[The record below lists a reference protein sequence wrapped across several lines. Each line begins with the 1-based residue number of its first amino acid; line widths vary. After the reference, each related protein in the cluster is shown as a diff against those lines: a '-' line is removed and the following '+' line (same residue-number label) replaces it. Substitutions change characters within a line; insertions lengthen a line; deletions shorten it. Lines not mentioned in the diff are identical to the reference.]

1 MLQHFFL
8 SFHAARKTG
17 ARNSFCFLQG
27 IYLYGILTNH
37 RSEAPYI
44 MCIRP
49 FLEFQRSMVKKFPP
63 SSFMTDIECFKRS
76 QMNSR
81 ISNTA
86 C

>member
-8 SFHAARKTG
+8 SFHAARKTD

-37 RSEAPYI
+37 RAEAPYI

-49 FLEFQRSMVKKFPP
+49 FLELQRSMVKKFPTV
-63 SSFMTDIECFKRS
+63 FIYD
-76 QMNSR
+76 
-81 ISNTA
+81 
-86 C
+86 